1 MHKLVF
7 KGEGLRKL
15 IEWSEGREKRLP
27 YTDTI
32 TKKMGLTLV
41 KDDGIYVMA
50 STTETFPKEN
60 GERGSFVVYAEGYDL
75 NQDDLWEKTH
85 EVSGDDFAEWIPLQP
100 KMVSNLKHTKNP
112 ELIIKLS
119 ETQLEISA
127 QEKAYGITHNKI

>member
-15 IEWSEGREKRLP
+15 IKWSEGREKRLP

-50 STTETFPKEN
+50 STTETFTKEN
-60 GERGSFVVYAEGYDL
+60 GEEGSFVVYAEGYDL
-75 NQDDLWEKTH
+75 DQDDLWEKTH
-85 EVSGDDFAEWIPLQP
+85 EVSGDDFAEWIPLEP
-100 KMVSNLKHTKNP
+100 EMVSNLKHTKNP
-112 ELIIKLS
+112 KLIIKLS
-119 ETQLEISA
+119 ETKIEISA
-127 QEKAYGITHNKI
+127 

>member
-50 STTETFPKEN
+50 STTETFTKEN
-60 GERGSFVVYAEGYDL
+60 GEEGSFVVYAEGYDL
-75 NQDDLWEKTH
+75 DQDDLWEKTH
-85 EVSGDDFAEWIPLQP
+85 EVSGDDFAEWIELAPE
-100 KMVSNLKHTKNP
+100 MVFNLKHTKNP
-112 ELIIKLS
+112 KLEIRLS

-127 QEKAYGITHNKI
+127 

>member
-15 IEWSEGREKRLP
+15 IEWSEGKEKRLP
-27 YTDTI
+27 YTNTI
-32 TKKMGLTLV
+32 TKKRGLTLV

-50 STTETFPKEN
+50 STTETFPKE
-60 GERGSFVVYAEGYDL
+60 GQRGSFVVYAEGYDPD
-75 NQDDLWEKTH
+75 QDDLWEKTH
-85 EVSGDDFAEWIPLQP
+85 DVSGDDFAEWIPLQP